1 MIRSI
6 HTHKLRLSLNSII
19 LLSVL
24 FLTSLPSFA
33 QSPSEDTTIPRAS
46 LQSFINQTHFGG
58 YGEMSYTNPNYGD
71 VPRLSIPLVGLYLD
85 HYFNDKWS
93 FMSEFDVED
102 VQVSR
107 SVGGTVGFQQAY
119 LDYHPCSLLGWRT
132 GLLLI
137 PMGII
142 NQEHDPTTYFSVERP
157 LFDQQVIPTTWRE
170 IGTGI
175 YGNLTDWLNY
185 QLYVTE
191 GLQANGFT
199 MNSTAGGRQDGSG
212 INGSDAS
219 HPAISG
225 RIAVLPIEGMQI
237 GASLYYEANAFD
249 SIPAG
254 TIGTLIMIVGDAR
267 YERGPLHIRAE
278 YGMFDI
284 GPGGSGT
291 YPFPPSHATGGYGE
305 IAYNVFSF
313 CPNCKSELLPFVRY
327 ENFTFTGPDIGT
339 YAAAPAGPMVG
350 HTSVTAGLAF
360 KPLENVIF
368 KADYRMTTVQG
379 EADFN
384 QLSLGGGFSF

>member
-1 MIRSI
+1 MIQPIPKR
-6 HTHKLRLSLNSII
+6 TLRLSLNSII
-19 LLSVL
+19 FLSILL
-24 FLTSLPSFA
+24 LTSIPSFA
-33 QSPSEDTTIPRAS
+33 QSPGEDTTVPRAS
-46 LQSFINQTHFGG
+46 LQSFIDQTHIGG

-71 VPRLSIPLVGLYLD
+71 VPRLSIPVVGLYLD
-85 HYFNDKWS
+85 HYFNDKWA
-93 FMSEFDVED
+93 FKSEFDVED
-102 VQVSR
+102 VQVDR

-119 LDYHPCSLLGWRT
+119 LDYHPCSEFGWHT

-157 LFDQQVIPTTWRE
+157 LFDQEVIPTTWRE

-175 YGNLTDWLNY
+175 YGNLTDWLKY
-185 QLYVTE
+185 QLDITE

-199 MNSTAGGRQDGSG
+199 MNGTAGGRQDGSG
-212 INGSDAS
+212 VNGSDAS
-219 HPAISG
+219 HPAVSG

-254 TIGTLIMIVGDAR
+254 TIGTLYMFAVDAR
-267 YERGPLHIRAE
+267 YEHGPLHIRGE
-278 YGMFDI
+278 FGMFDI

-339 YAAAPAGPMVG
+339 YAAAPAGPTVA

-360 KPLENVIF
+360 KPLANVIF
-368 KADYRMTTVQG
+368 KADYQMTTVQG
-379 EADFN
+379 EENYN